1 MIAFTKKRNAEP
13 GYGSRTPL
21 RSSIGRRAK
30 IAAELAYHAAL
41 VALIIYSWK

>member
-1 MIAFTKKRNAEP
+1 MGVGGRVQT
-13 GYGSRTPL
+13 GDTVS
-21 RSSIGRRAK
+21 RRAK

>member
-1 MIAFTKKRNAEP
+1 M
-13 GYGSRTPL
+13 S
-21 RSSIGRRAK
+21 RRAK